1 MVELSIANGTVTFE
15 LQGLHRLWALKSRI
29 TVPLSHVR
37 AARADPTVKLG
48 WWKGWRLPGTH
59 VPGLIVAG
67 TYYQGGRCI
76 FWDVVRPAGTI
87 VVELTEEPYDELV
100 VEVMDPGAAVALLEA
115 ARRPPA
121 APLTAVGER

>member
-1 MVELSIANGTVTFE
+1 MVALSISNGTVTFE
-15 LQGLHRLWALKSRI
+15 LLGLHQLWALKRRI

-37 AARADPTVKLG
+37 AVRADPTVKLG

-59 VPGLIVAG
+59 VPSLIVAG

-87 VVELTEEPYDELV
+87 VVELTDEPYDELV
-100 VEVMDPGAAVALLEA
+100 VEVADPGAAVARLEA
-115 ARRPPA
+115 ALRAPA
-121 APLTAVGER
+121 APLA